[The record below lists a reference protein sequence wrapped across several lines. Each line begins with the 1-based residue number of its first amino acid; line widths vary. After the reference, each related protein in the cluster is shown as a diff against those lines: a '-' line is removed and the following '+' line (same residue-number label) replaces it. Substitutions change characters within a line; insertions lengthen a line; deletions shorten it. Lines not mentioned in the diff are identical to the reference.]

1 MSDNIYIKLV
11 EFKQNGIGWH
21 NEPIAKEK
29 LAELKRL
36 LSPEDYA
43 PLSMAHFDFRSG
55 KGADYFYRVI
65 ENLISKYRQDQSG
78 GIKKTL
84 L

>member
-1 MSDNIYIKLV
+1 MADNIYIKLV

-21 NEPIAKEK
+21 NEPIAKAK
-29 LAELKRL
+29 LAELKEL

-43 PLSMAHFDFRSG
+43 PLSLAHFDFRSG

-65 ENLISKYRQDQSG
+65 ENLISKYRQEQTG
-78 GIKKTL
+78 GTKKTL

>member
-1 MSDNIYIKLV
+1 MNQDIYKKLV

-29 LAELKRL
+29 LAELKQL
-36 LSPEDYA
+36 LSPDDYA
-43 PLSMAHFDFRSG
+43 PLSLAHFDFRSG
-55 KGADYFYRVI
+55 KGSAYFYKII
-65 ENLISKYRQDQSG
+65 ENLISKYRQDQIG
-78 GIKKTL
+78 GPKKTL